1 MYDIFYYFSGHINI
15 NRLKI
20 NTMTKS
26 LAMKKIVLPSMAVLV
41 ALSSCDSI
49 GKMIKKQD
57 QISYTV
63 SPNPLEMH
71 GDSVTVNITGK
82 FAPKVFYK
90 KAIVKAT
97 PVLKWNG
104 GERAL
109 KEQVLLG
116 EKASGTGI
124 TISNSKGGTFSYMDK
139 VPYEAGM
146 KNCELVLKGIASK
159 GSASKDF
166 KDVKIADGTI
176 ITPTLVKSDE
186 MGAIAQDNFKKTESV
201 TQTASIYYAM
211 NQSTVRANELKSA
224 EMMAFRDFV
233 TKNAA
238 DPAIK
243 ITGISVSAYASP
255 DGELSKNENL
265 AGDRAKSGS
274 KAAMSELK
282 KMKDNTVG
290 TTEDF
295 YKTQVTAEDWDGFRS
310 AMETSSIK
318 DKELILRI
326 LTQYSDLEQRERE
339 IKNLSATYTE
349 VKNDILPKLRRA
361 VLTLNAEK
369 QAKTDAEISSLAS
382 SNPDNLS
389 TEELMYAA
397 AMTNDVNL
405 KSTLYKKAEEKS
417 PSDWRTSNNVGVVA
431 LMQNKVAEASAA
443 FDRANAASPSNGI
456 VLTNKGAIA
465 AKEGRMSDAVALFKQ
480 ASTPEANYNMGAMY
494 IKRGNYSD
502 AVSVLSA
509 KKSVNLAIAQILN
522 GSPESAFSTIDGSQE
537 KETALAYYVKA
548 IAASRLGRKDDGMN
562 YLKSAIQKD
571 GSFKAMAKEDA
582 EFMKW
587 RNDGGFTSLMN

>member
-1 MYDIFYYFSGHINI
+1 M
-15 NRLKI
+15 KI
-20 NTMTKS
+20 NTMNKS
-26 LAMKKIVLPSMAVLV
+26 LTMKKIVLPSMALLV

-57 QISYTV
+57 QISYSVT
-63 SPNPLEMH
+63 PNPLEMH

-97 PVLKWNG
+97 PVLKWSG

-116 EKASGTGI
+116 EKAAGNGI
-124 TISNSKGGTFSYMDK
+124 KISNAKGGSFSYTDK

-146 KNCELVLKGIASK
+146 KNCELVLKGSASK
-159 GSASKDF
+159 GSSSKDF
-166 KDVKIADGTI
+166 KDVKIAEGTI
-176 ITPTLVKSDE
+176 ITPMLVKSDE
-186 MGAIAQDNFKKTESV
+186 MGALAQDNFKKSEGI
-201 TQTASIYYAM
+201 TQTASIFYAM
-211 NQSTVRANELKSA
+211 NQSNVRANELKST
-224 EMMAFRDFV
+224 EMMAFRDFI

-243 ITGISVSAYASP
+243 ITSISVSAYASP

-274 KAAMSELK
+274 KAAMGELK

-295 YKTQVTAEDWDGFRS
+295 YKTQVTAEDWDGFKS
-310 AMETSSIK
+310 AMEASTIK

-369 QAKTDAEISSLAS
+369 QAKTDAEISSLAA

-389 TEELMYAA
+389 TEELLYAA
-397 AMTNDVNL
+397 NMTNDVNL
-405 KSTLYKKAEEKS
+405 KATLYKKAEEKS
-417 PSDWRTSNNVGVVA
+417 PSDWRTANNVGVAA
-431 LMQNKVAEASAA
+431 LMQNKVSEAKSA
-443 FDRANAASPSNGI
+443 FDRAATASPNNGI

-465 AKEGRMSDAVALFKQ
+465 AKEGRMADAVALFKQ
-480 ASTPEANYNMGAMY
+480 AATPEANYNMGAMY
-494 IKRGNYSD
+494 IKRGNYSE
-502 AVSVLSA
+502 AVSALGA

-522 GSPESAFSTIDGSQE
+522 GSPESAFATIDGSTE

-548 IAASRLGRKDDGMN
+548 IAAARLGRKDDGMAN
-562 YLKSAIQKD
+562 LKSAVEKD

-582 EFMKW
+582 EFLKW
-587 RNDGGFTSLMN
+587 RNDGSFTSMMN

>member
-1 MYDIFYYFSGHINI
+1 
-15 NRLKI
+15 LKI
-20 NTMTKS
+20 NTMNKFLT
-26 LAMKKIVLPSMAVLV
+26 MKKIVLPSMALLV

-57 QISYTV
+57 QISYV
-63 SPNPLEMH
+63 VAPNPLEMH

-90 KAIVKAT
+90 KAVVKAT

-104 GERAL
+104 GEKAL

-116 EKASGTGI
+116 EKATGSGI
-124 TISNSKGGTFSYMDK
+124 KISNSKGGSFSYTDK

-146 KNCELVLKGIASK
+146 KNCELMLKGVASK

-176 ITPTLVKSDE
+176 ITPMLVKSDE
-186 MGAIAQDNFKKTESV
+186 MGALAQDNFKKSETVS
-201 TQTASIYYAM
+201 QTASIYYAM

-233 TKNAA
+233 TKYAS

-243 ITGISVSAYASP
+243 ITSISVSAYASP

-265 AGDRAKSGS
+265 ATERAKSGS
-274 KAAMSELK
+274 KAAMAELK

-295 YKTQVTAEDWDGFRS
+295 YKTQVTAEDWDGFKT
-310 AMETSSIK
+310 AMEASSIK

-326 LTQYSDLEQRERE
+326 LTQYSDLDQRERE

-369 QAKTDAEISSLAS
+369 QAKTDAEISSLAA
-382 SNPDNLS
+382 SNPDNLNA
-389 TEELMYAA
+389 EELMYAA
-397 AMTNDVNL
+397 TMTNDVNL
-405 KSTLYKKAEEKS
+405 KSTLYKKAEEKN
-417 PSDWRTSNNVGVVA
+417 PTDWRTANNVGVAA
-431 LMQNKVAEASAA
+431 LMQNKVSEASAA
-443 FDRANAASPSNGI
+443 FERANTASPNNGI
-456 VLTNKGAIA
+456 VLTNKGAVA
-465 AKEGRMSDAVALFKQ
+465 AKEGRMADAVALFKQ
-480 ASTPEANYNMGAMY
+480 AATPEANYNMGAMY

-502 AVSVLSA
+502 AVSALSA

-522 GSPESAFSTIDGSQE
+522 GSPESAFATIDGSAE
-537 KETALAYYVKA
+537 KETALSYYVKA
-548 IAASRLGRKDDGMN
+548 IASARLGRKDDGLAS
-562 YLKSAIQKD
+562 LKTAIEKD

-587 RNDGGFTSLMN
+587 RNEGTFTSMMN